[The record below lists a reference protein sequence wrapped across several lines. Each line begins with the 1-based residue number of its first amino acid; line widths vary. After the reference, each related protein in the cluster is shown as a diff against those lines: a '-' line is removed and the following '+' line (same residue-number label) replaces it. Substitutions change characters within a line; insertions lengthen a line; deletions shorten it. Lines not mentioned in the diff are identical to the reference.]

1 IFPISEAEAV
11 AVASDSEKVRCLSEL
26 LLHSSIEA
34 RVNSAAVVVIGT
46 RTSDLRALISSV
58 DEIHE
63 GVVEMLRNP
72 IPYPQALKVGIKVLF
87 ALCQPNRLA
96 TRP

>member
-1 IFPISEAEAV
+1 
-11 AVASDSEKVRCLSEL
+11 
-26 LLHSSIEA
+26 
-34 RVNSAAVVVIGT
+34 
-46 RTSDLRALISSV
+46 
-58 DEIHE
+58 
-63 GVVEMLRNP
+63 MLRNP